1 MKDQMTPMERSLALG
16 KGQPIDRLPCNPNI
30 ANGVARI
37 HGCKISDFN
46 VSGKAIAEAQIAAYR
61 RYGMDSVRV
70 FTDLYVWAEA
80 MGSELILPEDNTAD
94 LLKPAID
101 NIEDIDKIKIA
112 NPYKDGRLPVFIDA
126 MKYLLEGIGKEV
138 PCSAG
143 IVGPFSNA
151 FFLVGVEKMTKLLFK
166 NPEAVHKL
174 CELSL
179 QTCIEYAKVA
189 IDLGLTPTISEPL
202 ASCTIINPKH
212 FRIFCA
218 PYLRRLVEF
227 ISSKGKATV
236 LHICGKTEKIW
247 PDIREMA
254 SIGVVGFSMDNVAS
268 LKDCKASLGDKMKIL
283 GNVDPSN
290 VMYAGT
296 FKEIRNA
303 VIQCVI
309 DGHDSPKGYTIM
321 SGCSLPVETPLENIE
336 VMMDTVREIGY
347 PINAQKLQS
356 MIEK

>member
-1 MKDQMTPMERSLALG
+1 MKDQMTPMERAIALG
-16 KGQPIDRLPCNPNI
+16 KGQSIDRLPCNPNI

-46 VSGKAIAEAQIAAYR
+46 ISGKAIADAQISAYKR
-61 RYGMDSVRV
+61 FGMDGVRV

-94 LLKPAID
+94 LLKPAI
-101 NIEDIDKIKIA
+101 EGVKDIDKLKVA

-126 MKYLLEGIGKEV
+126 MKYLIDEIGQEV

-166 NPEAVHKL
+166 DPEAVHKL

-189 IDLGLTPTISEPL
+189 IELGLTPTISEPL

-227 ISSKGKATV
+227 IKSKGKATV

-247 PDIREMA
+247 SDIGEMA
-254 SIGVVGFSMDNVAS
+254 SIGVSGFSMDNVVS
-268 LKDCKASLGDKMKIL
+268 LKACKETIGDKMKIL

-296 FKEIRNA
+296 FKEVKNS

-309 DGHDSPKGYTIM
+309 DGYDNPKGYTIM
-321 SGCSLPVETPLENIE
+321 SGCSLPVETPLENIQ

-347 PINAQKLQS
+347 PIDVEKLHK
-356 MIEK
+356 MMEN